1 MKKIGTLNA
10 QLSYVIASMGHTDRL
25 VVADCGLP
33 LGHNKQVIDLALT
46 HNIPRFIETLKVILE
61 ELKVERA
68 IIADEME
75 EINPGIYQQVLS
87 LLPGIPIEKVTHPEF
102 KAMTNGDEKENIAF
116 VRTGEATP
124 YANIILISGV
134 TFD

>member
-1 MKKIGTLNA
+1 MKKTGTLNA
-10 QLSYVIASMGHTDRL
+10 KLSYVIASMGHTDKL
-25 VVADCGLP
+25 VICDSGLP
-33 LGHNKQVIDLALT
+33 LDHDKEIVDLALST
-46 HNIPRFIETLKVILE
+46 NIPRFIDTLRVVLE
-61 ELKVERA
+61 ELKVESA

-75 EINPGIYQQVLS
+75 KVNPLIHKEIAA
-87 LLPGIPIEKVTHPEF
+87 LLPGVEIRKVPHERF
-102 KAMTNGDEKENIAF
+102 KELTNGTGNVTF